1 MSTPDDTAGSSPWT
15 PSAALGAADAA
26 SRRVRSRRRWY
37 IAGAVVMAA
46 ALVAFSVTL
55 ASWPDRLAQVIVPG
69 LVGVLAILALL
80 AWCGR
85 TLPTGTVAAT
95 NRALFLGAAL
105 LVVTLLLDRLLLPD
119 GFSGWSVLAGVLP
132 GLPFLW
138 LARRVTRA

>member
-1 MSTPDDTAGSSPWT
+1 VSTPEDTSGTW
-15 PSAALGAADAA
+15 PSTAAEALAAADAVG
-26 SRRVRSRRRWY
+26 RRIRSRRRWY
-37 IAGAVVMAA
+37 VVGALVMAA
-46 ALVAFSVTL
+46 TLTAFTVAL